1 MYNCLDGT
9 RLLIS
14 SEFLVQCSNWI
25 SLMNMSVKLLL
36 FTWNVINF
44 GINNLFSSNI
54 NFFLILS
61 WIEFKVQWINPRI
74 MTYMY

>member
-1 MYNCLDGT
+1 
-9 RLLIS
+9 
-14 SEFLVQCSNWI
+14 
-25 SLMNMSVKLLL
+25 MNMSVKLLL

-54 NFFLILS
+54 NIFLILS
-61 WIEFKVQWINPRI
+61 WIEFKVQLINPRI